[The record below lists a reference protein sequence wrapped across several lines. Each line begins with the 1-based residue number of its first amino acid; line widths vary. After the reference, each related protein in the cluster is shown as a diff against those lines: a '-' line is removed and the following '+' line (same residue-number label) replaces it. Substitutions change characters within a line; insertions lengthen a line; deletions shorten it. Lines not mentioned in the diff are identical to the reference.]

1 MEMIKGIALLLVVLA
16 GFSLF
21 SLKMPKGMKAMGALA
36 GAATAS
42 FLVEAFQLYVGGDL
56 LGFEFL
62 KGVGQAAGSM
72 GGVAAGALVPIA
84 LGVNPTYAILIG
96 VSVAGYGILPGFLAG
111 YILSF
116 VVPKLEEKIPQGV
129 DLIVIRA
136 YMFDLFGKNRRIV
149 PVTRPGTHDLAVVAI
164 RTIARKGKDLRHI
177 DLVITPRRGIGELH
191 RIAPAL
197 VPCRE
202 FHQREVRE
210 VMPVHIYQSDPHDY
224 CFKSS
229 AISGSRLP
237 RYSIRPSKRHASRK
251 CSRPS
256 ALRPSREQA
265 MARRYSV
272 TASLGIVANSSIAR
286 SL

>member
-1 MEMIKGIALLLVVLA
+1 MGHDAPRAAVHASAREKPVGFFDPIKRVIR
-16 GFSLF
+16 
-21 SLKMPKGMKAMGALA
+21 
-36 GAATAS
+36 T
-42 FLVEAFQLYVGGDL
+42 
-56 LGFEFL
+56 
-62 KGVGQAAGSM
+62 
-72 GGVAAGALVPIA
+72 
-84 LGVNPTYAILIG
+84 
-96 VSVAGYGILPGFLAG
+96 
-111 YILSF
+111 YIL
-116 VVPKLEEKIPQGV
+116 
-129 DLIVIRA
+129 
-136 YMFDLFGKNRRIV
+136 DLFGKHCRIV

-164 RTIARKGKDLRHI
+164 RAVPRKGKDLRHI

-210 VMPVHIYQSDPHDY
+210 VMPVHIYQSDPHGY

-237 RYSIRPSKRHASRK
+237 RYSIRSSKRHASRK

>member
-1 MEMIKGIALLLVVLA
+1 MLTEEFYGFMNVILHGTAVIGHAQKTYPFDPCEQRSDLRCAGDTPGIE
-16 GFSLF
+16 
-21 SLKMPKGMKAMGALA
+21 P
-36 GAATAS
+36 
-42 FLVEAFQLYVGGDL
+42 LVEIYPDAHADDL
-56 LGFEFL
+56 LDPHKSPLRSQDIVVEQYGASATVKKLFDVGMRPDFTFL
-62 KGVGQAAGSM
+62 M
-72 GGVAAGALVPIA
+72 GHDAPRTAVHASARQKPI
-84 LGVNPTYAILIG
+84 
-96 VSVAGYGILPGFLAG
+96 GFLDP
-111 YILSF
+111 I
-116 VVPKLEEKIPQGV
+116 KR
-129 DLIVIRA
+129 VIRA

-202 FHQREVRE
+202 FHQRYVRE
-210 VMPVHIYQSDPHDY
+210 VMPVHIHQSDPHDY

-272 TASLGIVANSSIAR
+272 TASLGIAANSSNAR

>member
-1 MEMIKGIALLLVVLA
+1 MNVVLHGTAVVGHAQKTYPFDPCEQRSDLRCA
-16 GFSLF
+16 GDTPGIES
-21 SLKMPKGMKAMGALA
+21 
-36 GAATAS
+36 
-42 FLVEAFQLYVGGDL
+42 LVEIYPDIHADDL
-56 LGFEFL
+56 LDLHKSPLRSQDIVVEQYGTLTPVEKLFD
-62 KGVGQAAGSM
+62 
-72 GGVAAGALVPIA
+72 
-84 LGVNPTYAILIG
+84 
-96 VSVAGYGILPGFLAG
+96 VSVCPDFTFLMGHDAPRTAVHASAREKPIGFFDP
-111 YILSF
+111 I
-116 VVPKLEEKIPQGV
+116 KR
-129 DLIVIRA
+129 VIRA

-149 PVTRPGTHDLAVVAI
+149 PVTRPGTHDLAIVTVGAI
-164 RTIARKGKDLRHI
+164 PRKGKDLRHI

-197 VPCRE
+197 VPCRK
-202 FHQREVRE
+202 FHQRYVRE
-210 VMPVHIYQSDPHDY
+210 VVPVHIHQSDPHDY

>member
-116 VVPKLEEKIPQGV
+116 VVPKLEQKIPQGV
-129 DLIVIRA
+129 DLIVIICLIAPLARFIA
-136 YMFDLFGKNRRIV
+136 TVSNPVVNSTLLNIGGILESASHSNPILMGIV
-149 PVTRPGTHDLAVVAI
+149 LGGIITVVATAHSLSASFLFI
-164 RTIARKGKDLRHI
+164 SNMWNNNCSSYSTSFINGTYSYVRFNWNSNGYWSSCSN
-177 DLVITPRRGIGELH
+177 GI
-191 RIAPAL
+191 I
-197 VPCRE
+197 
-202 FHQREVRE
+202 
-210 VMPVHIYQSDPHDY
+210 IYEWS
-224 CFKSS
+224 F
-229 AISGSRLP
+229 LP
-237 RYSIRPSKRHASRK
+237 
-251 CSRPS
+251 
-256 ALRPSREQA
+256 QN
-265 MARRYSV
+265 
-272 TASLGIVANSSIAR
+272 GIWR
-286 SL
+286 